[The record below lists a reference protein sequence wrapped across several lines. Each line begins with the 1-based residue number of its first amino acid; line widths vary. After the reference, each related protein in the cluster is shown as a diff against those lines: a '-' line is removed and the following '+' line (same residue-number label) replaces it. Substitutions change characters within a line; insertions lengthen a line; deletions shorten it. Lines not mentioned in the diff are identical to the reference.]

1 MKNSNHSNYILRKK
15 FSEKEDDALIPNLIS
30 LQKDSYEK
38 FLEKDDVEKQANS
51 GLAKAFRSFFPLSDL
66 NKTVTLDF
74 VSYRFGEEKYSYKEC
89 LYSGRTYSAPL
100 YATLRLIIWDDAD
113 NGKKNIKIM
122 KEQEVFLCDMPLMTE
137 NASFI
142 FSGIE
147 RVIISQ
153 MRRAP
158 GVFFDLEDSK
168 ISNTKIYT
176 ARIIPMN
183 GSWLDFEF
191 DVRNNLFFRLD
202 RKRKMPITTLLKAMG
217 MSNEEVL
224 RSFYKGFNIE
234 ITPKNYIADFD
245 YSRLVGKRFESDII
259 DADSGNVVIARDTK
273 ITKRTIE
280 KLKAS
285 GFKKFILTDEII
297 PSYVVLED
305 VANDKTGEIILPTGT
320 RLTTEKMEIL
330 RNLGVKKISVISP
343 DNSEIGNY
351 IYETSLVDK
360 NTDKDAALY
369 DIYRSVRIGDN
380 PTSVDQAEK
389 LLNTMLFSSRYDLSD
404 VGRMKINYR
413 LGLNIDDKILHL
425 TKEDIISTIYTL
437 SKIKHNEEP
446 TDDID
451 NLANRR
457 LRAVGELIENQFKI
471 GMARIE
477 RSILEKMTNVD
488 PNTIM
493 PQNLINSKPLMAS
506 INDFFAT
513 SQLSQFMDQTNSL
526 SELSHKRRISSL
538 GPGGLTRERA
548 GFEVRDIHYT
558 QYGKICPVE
567 TPEGQNIGLVSNLAL
582 FAETNKYGFIDT
594 PYKKVVDGVITDEV
608 VYLSAIEE
616 ANYAICE
623 ASVNS
628 DKNGTITDQS
638 VVCRVNGNYVNLS
651 PMDVNYI
658 EVSTRQIGSVA
669 TNLIPFIE
677 SDDAKRSLLASN
689 MMRQAVPFAK
699 PEMPL
704 IGTGL
709 ENIVASDCGAVV
721 KAKNDG
727 IVRFVDST
735 RIVIEVAKKDKLS
748 EIEIYELDKFKKTNN
763 DTSINQRPLV
773 NIGDIVKK
781 GQVLTDAQCVN
792 NGELAL
798 GKNTLVAFLSWDGY
812 NFADSIVIS
821 ERLVS
826 DDVFTSIHIEEF
838 EVVARDTR
846 LGPEEIT
853 RDIPNVGE
861 DVLRKLDESGI
872 IHIGAEIKAGDILV
886 GKTTPK
892 SEAPSTPEEKLLKV
906 IFGEKAADVK
916 DTSLY
921 VSPGVLSGTVIDV
934 RVFTRQGLEKDE
946 RAIFLEN
953 QQIEKLLKDK
963 EEVTR
968 LLRANLNSQIMEMV
982 EGKPI
987 EKALGNLKKGDKLT
1001 KTALKSLPETSVAK
1015 IVINDAKVMDKIE
1028 ELNKEFKAKS
1038 DSMEKKF
1045 NAEVSKIKEGED
1057 LNQGVLKVVK
1067 VLVATKQ
1074 KLQPGD
1080 KMAGRHGNKGV
1091 ISRVLPVADM
1101 PYMEDGTPVDILL
1114 TPCGVPSRM
1123 NIGQILETH
1132 LGWASVGLGKQI
1144 GAILDGTGDSKAKEE
1159 EVRNKLLTI
1168 YDRPI
1173 EHKTIKEMPADELM
1187 DMAEKFRN
1195 GVPFA
1200 TGSFQNIKVEEIE
1213 NIMEKAGINKSGQVT
1228 LYDGRTGEPFERPT
1242 TVGYMYMLKLHHLV
1256 DTKIHARSIGPYS
1269 LITQQPLGGKSHFG
1283 GQRFGEMECW
1293 ALQGYGAA
1301 YTLQEMLTVK
1311 SDDVLGRVKIYES
1324 IIQGNQNFTCGVP
1337 ESFNVMVK
1345 EVRSLGLN
1353 IELIKE

>member
-1 MKNSNHSNYILRKK
+1 MAKINHSNYILRKK
-15 FSEKEDDALIPNLIS
+15 FSEKEDINLIPELNF
-30 LQKDSYEK
+30 LQKESYDK
-38 FLEKDDVEKQANS
+38 FLGKNLSEQAES
-51 GLAKAFRSFFPLSDL
+51 GLTEAFKSFFPLSDL

-74 VSYRFGEEKYSYKEC
+74 VSYRFGEAKYTAKEC

-100 YATLRLIIWDDAD
+100 YATLRLILWDDGEE
-113 NGKKNIKIM
+113 GKKNIKLI
-122 KEQEVFLCDMPLMTE
+122 KEQEVFLCDMPLMTDDG
-137 NASFI
+137 SFV

-168 ISNTKIYT
+168 ISNAKMYV
-176 ARIIPMN
+176 ARVIPMV
-183 GSWLDFEF
+183 GSWLDVEF
-191 DVRNNLFFRLD
+191 DIRDNLFFRLD

-217 MSNEEVL
+217 MGLSDIL
-224 RSFYKGFNIE
+224 KSFYRQYE
-234 ITPKNYIADFD
+234 ITIEKNKYVTDFD
-245 YSRLVGKRFESDII
+245 FTKIIGKKFEFDVVN
-259 DADSGNVVIARDTK
+259 AKTNEVVIPRDTK
-273 ITKRTIE
+273 LTKRSLE
-280 KLKAS
+280 KIKAS
-285 GFKKFILTDEII
+285 GFEKFIVNEGMIS
-297 PSYVVLED
+297 SYVLVED
-305 VANDKTGEIILPTGT
+305 IINKDSGEVILSAGT
-320 RLTTEKMEIL
+320 RLSQEKMEV
-330 RNLGVKKISVISP
+330 VKKFGLKSIKTINP
-343 DNSEIGNY
+343 DVSEIGNY
-351 IYETSLVDK
+351 IYETALVDK
-360 NTDKDAALY
+360 NSNQELALY
-369 DIYRSVRIGDN
+369 DIYKSIRIGDS
-380 PTSVDQAEK
+380 PTSFEQAEK
-389 LLNTMLFSSRYDLSD
+389 LFTSMLFSSKYDLSD

-413 LGLNIDDKILHL
+413 LGLNIDESVLHL
-425 TKEDIISTIYTL
+425 TKEDIISIIYTL

-457 LRAVGELIENQFKI
+457 LRVVGELVENQFRI

-477 RSILEKMTNVD
+477 RGILEKMNNVD
-488 PNTIM
+488 PGTIM
-493 PQNLINSKPLMAS
+493 PQNLINSKPLAAS

-513 SQLSQFMDQTNSL
+513 SQLSQFMDQTNPL
-526 SELSHKRRISSL
+526 SALSHKRRISSL

-558 QYGKICPVE
+558 HYGKICPIE
-567 TPEGQNIGLVSNLAL
+567 TPEGQNIGLVSNMAL
-582 FAETNKYGFIDT
+582 FAKTNKYGFVNT
-594 PYKKVVDGVITDEV
+594 PYKKVQNGVITDEV

-616 ANYAICE
+616 DKYIICG
-623 ASVNS
+623 ASVNT
-628 DKNGTITDQS
+628 DKSGKITDEN
-638 VVCRVNGNYVNLS
+638 VVCRIAGNYENRS
-651 PMDVNYI
+651 PMEVNFI
-658 EVSTRQIGSVA
+658 EVSTKQIGSVA
-669 TNLIPFIE
+669 TNLIPFVE

-689 MMRQAVPFAK
+689 MMRQAVPFVK

-709 ENIVASDCGAVV
+709 EHLVASDCGAVV
-721 KAKNDG
+721 KAKRAG
-727 IVRFVDST
+727 IVRNVDSS
-735 RIVIEVAKKDKLS
+735 RIVVEVLKKNALS
-748 EIEIYELDKFKKTNN
+748 EIDIYELDKFVKTNN

-773 NIGDIVKK
+773 EVGDKVEV
-781 GQVLTDAQCVN
+781 GQIMTDAQCVKD
-792 NGELAL
+792 GELAL
-798 GKNTLVAFLSWDGY
+798 GKNVLVGFLPWDGY
-812 NFADSIVIS
+812 NFKDSIVIS

-826 DDVFTSIHIEEF
+826 DDVFTSVHIEEF

-892 SEAPSTPEEKLLKV
+892 SESPSTPEEKLLKV
-906 IFGEKAADVK
+906 IFGEKASDVK

-921 VSPGVLSGTVIDV
+921 VSPGVLNGTVIDV

-946 RAIFLEN
+946 RAVFLEN

-963 EEVTR
+963 EETIN
-968 LLRANLNSQIMEMV
+968 LLKTSVNSQIINLV
-982 EGKPI
+982 EDGI
-987 EKALGNLKKGDKLT
+987 LEKSVGDLKKGEKLT
-1001 KTALKSLPETSVAK
+1001 KIALKSLSDTLIAK
-1015 IVINDAKVMDKIE
+1015 IVVSDAKVMDKIE
-1028 ELNKEFKAKS
+1028 NIVKELKVTVEAL
-1038 DSMEKKF
+1038 EKKF
-1045 NAEVSKIKEGED
+1045 SAEVLKIKEGED
-1057 LNQGVLKVVK
+1057 LNQGVLKIVK

-1101 PYMEDGTPVDILL
+1101 PYMEDGTPIDILL

-1123 NIGQILETH
+1123 SIGQVLETH
-1132 LGWASVGLGKQI
+1132 LGWASVEFGKQLSK
-1144 GAILDGTGDSKAKEE
+1144 ILDEITDKKQKEE
-1159 EVRNKLLTI
+1159 QLRDRLLSI
-1168 YDRPI
+1168 YDRPK
-1173 EHKTIKEMPADELM
+1173 EHELIKKMSAEELFEMSER
-1187 DMAEKFRN
+1187 FRS

-1200 TGSFQNIKVEEIE
+1200 TGSFENIKIEEIE
-1213 NIMEKAGINKSGQVT
+1213 DIMEKAGVDKTGQVT
-1228 LYDGRTGEPFERPT
+1228 LYDGRTGEAFERPVT
-1242 TVGYMYMLKLHHLV
+1242 IGYMYMLKLHHLV

-1324 IIQGNQNFTCGVP
+1324 IIQGSQNFTCGVP